1 MKPLQLD
8 GELSYDEL
16 IAILEQTIEDAKKE
30 TTNK

>member
-8 GELSYDEL
+8 GELSYDEV

-30 TTNK
+30 SKE